1 MTTWVSLEDIM
12 LNTSEKDKYQGS
24 PSVKPKQQNETKTDS
39 NTENGCQEGKGWV
52 KIGEEDYEERTSSYA
67 IHKPWECNNTV
78 ITIWG

>member
-39 NTENGCQEGKGWV
+39 STENGC
-52 KIGEEDYEERTSSYA
+52 
-67 IHKPWECNNTV
+67 
-78 ITIWG
+78 